1 MATDAQNA
9 WIASVLGITLPT
21 ARSTPGRKPV
31 DAQRL
36 MTLWADAKDT
46 VDTQI
51 SQLQTRFRDVEH
63 PFGAVVADRGLPA
76 LTGKLLTGLQVALR
90 NLAGAAPGDPGA
102 AADLQGAIDA
112 LLGFLGTDA
121 VLPLLENNPFGVQ
134 VTIRA
139 TLGNTLRTM
148 RDAVAAP

>member
-9 WIASVLGITLPT
+9 WIASVLGITRP
-21 ARSTPGRKPV
+21 TPGSKPV

-36 MTLWADAKDT
+36 MALWADAKDA
-46 VDTQI
+46 VDAQI
-51 SQLQTRFRDVEH
+51 SQLQTSFRDVEH
-63 PFGAVVADRGLPA
+63 PFGAAVADRGLPA

-90 NLAGAAPGDPGA
+90 NLASAAPGDPRA

-112 LLGFLGTDA
+112 LLGFLGTNA
-121 VLPLLENNPFGVQ
+121 VLPLLEKNPFGVA

-139 TLGNTLRTM
+139 TLGSTLHSM
-148 RDAVAAP
+148 RDAVPAP